1 MEKELKI
8 DNENVVKSLLNKLA
22 NAELK
27 ASQFESVVSDLIS
40 EKEELLKT
48 IEELKS
54 ENK

>member
-27 ASQFESVVSDLIS
+27 SSQFESVISDLVK

-48 IEELKS
+48 IKELKV
-54 ENK
+54 NKK